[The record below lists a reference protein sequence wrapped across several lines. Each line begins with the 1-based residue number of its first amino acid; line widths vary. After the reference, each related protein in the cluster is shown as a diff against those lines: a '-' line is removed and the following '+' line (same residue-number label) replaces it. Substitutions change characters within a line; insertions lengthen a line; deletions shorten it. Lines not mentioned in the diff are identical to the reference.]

1 MKPVI
6 QLLAASL
13 LAFST
18 LGITMLTG
26 CAAPTPQTL
35 GGDETTDPTA
45 SDSDQTG
52 KLPAKKPTNTG
63 SNKAPTTTTPPAT
76 TPPATTPP
84 ATTPPATTPPATTPP
99 AGTPQ
104 ACMDQCAAK
113 TPAATY
119 WTCSASCKD
128 QACDDNCWN
137 PTCGQNAQACGS
149 ALDAC
154 AVQCG
159 LPPAGP

>member
-13 LAFST
+13 LALST
-18 LGITMLTG
+18 MGITG

-35 GGDETTDPTA
+35 SGDETTDPNA
-45 SDSDQTG
+45 IAGEQTG
-52 KLPAKKPTNTG
+52 KVPAKKTTNTSG
-63 SNKAPTTTTPPAT
+63 NKTPPAT

-99 AGTPQ
+99 ATPQ

-128 QACDDNCWN
+128 QACDDTCWN
-137 PTCGQNAQACGS
+137 ATCGQNAQACDS
-149 ALDAC
+149 ALNAC
-154 AVQCG
+154 DTQCG
-159 LPPAGP
+159 LPPGGP